1 MLVLRTGLVYYI
13 RLAPSLFGLRAEC
26 KPNTRSGDFNAEVQA
41 NIFACQQHIGWLSTE
56 GV

>member
-1 MLVLRTGLVYYI
+1 VLVLRTGLVYYI